1 LELTMGTPFPEL
13 LARTRDGDPSAFAA
27 IWREFQPSLL
37 RYLKITVRGAAE
49 DVASETWASVTASI
63 TRFDG
68 DETAFRAWLF
78 TVARRRAI
86 DHFRSEAR
94 RPSVPVDPVVLGHA
108 SPPSSEPDPGE
119 ATVSTLGLQSAL
131 DLIAELP
138 DTQREAVT
146 LRAIA
151 GLDVAHVATI
161 MGKRPGTVRVLAHRG
176 LRTLARRLSEEERAV
191 TP

>member
-1 LELTMGTPFPEL
+1 MGTSFPEL
-13 LARTRDGDPSAFAA
+13 LARTRDGDASAFAA
-27 IWREFQPSLL
+27 IWRQFQPSLL
-37 RYLKITVRGAAE
+37 RYLKITTRDAAE

-68 DETAFRAWLF
+68 DEAAFRAWLF

-108 SPPSSEPDPGE
+108 SPASSEPDPGE
-119 ATVSTLGLQSAL
+119 ATVSTIALESAL
-131 DLIAELP
+131 ELMAELP
-138 DTQREAVT
+138 QAQREAVT
-146 LRAIA
+146 LRVIA
-151 GLDVAHVATI
+151 GLDVVHVAAI

-176 LRTLARRLSEEERAV
+176 LRALARRLSEEERAV